1 MLFNNQKQ
9 ALQKSSE
16 NNHLGVWF
24 TLALAALYGVAGSL
38 FFLPKRTTRPTGK
51 KINIELRYLTE
62 KNADT
67 TFLAQNLL
75 KIIKIVLTPLET
87 KINKE
92 DAKLIFVYDED
103 GWEMRVRN
111 GSDQLRHSVRELLEA
126 KEW

>member
-1 MLFNNQKQ
+1 MFFNKQ
-9 ALQKSSE
+9 QQAVQKSTGNS
-16 NNHLGVWF
+16 NAGVWF
-24 TLALAALYGVAGSL
+24 TLALTTLYGIAGSL
-38 FFLPKRTTRPTGK
+38 FFLPKRTMRPPGK
-51 KINIELRYLTE
+51 KSNIELRYLTE

-75 KIIKIVLTPLET
+75 KIIKIVLTPLEA
-87 KINKE
+87 KISKE

>member
-1 MLFNNQKQ
+1 MFFNKQ
-9 ALQKSSE
+9 QQAVQKSTGNS
-16 NNHLGVWF
+16 NAGVWF
-24 TLALAALYGVAGSL
+24 TLALTTLYGIAGSL
-38 FFLPKRTTRPTGK
+38 FFLPKRTMRPPGK
-51 KINIELRYLTE
+51 KINIELRYLTK

-67 TFLAQNLL
+67 TILAQNLL

-87 KINKE
+87 KISKE
-92 DAKLIFVYDED
+92 DAKLIFVYGED